1 MGGEALMSQTQQI
14 KVKIPGRGRELC
26 ELGRR
31 AGLHGKRRPDRRNTR
46 RKAIAADRE
55 AG

>member
-1 MGGEALMSQTQQI
+1 MKTKSTTAPART
-14 KVKIPGRGRELC
+14 KIPGRGRELC

-31 AGLHGKRRPDRRNTR
+31 AGPHGKRRKDRTNTR
-46 RKAIAADRE
+46 RGAINFEYR

>member
-1 MGGEALMSQTQQI
+1 MACMKTNKVPQQAR
-14 KVKIPGRGRELC
+14 VKIPGRGQALC

-31 AGLHGKRRPDRRNTR
+31 AGTHGKRRSDRANNNR
-46 RKAIAADRE
+46 RAIAADYR

>member
-1 MGGEALMSQTQQI
+1 MNAKQAAELA
-14 KVKIPGRGRELC
+14 KVKIPGRGQALC

-31 AGLHGKRRPDRRNTR
+31 AGKHGKRRPDRANNNR
-46 RKAIAADRE
+46 RAIAADYR

>member
-1 MGGEALMSQTQQI
+1 MSKSRVPQQA

-31 AGLHGKRRPDRRNTR
+31 AGPHGKRRPDRANTR
-46 RKAIAADRE
+46 RKAIDSARD
-55 AG
+55 

>member
-1 MGGEALMSQTQQI
+1 MSKRQVPQQAR
-14 KVKIPGRGRELC
+14 VKIPGRGQELC

-31 AGLHGKRRPDRRNTR
+31 AGTHGKRRKDRYNDTR
-46 RKAIAADRE
+46 RAIAAEHR